1 MKRRHVLQGLAT
13 AASTALPQSVFAQ
26 RPESPLIGFLGMTE
40 QDDDI
45 VKPFLDGLAGAGF
58 SVGRNVAIHYAWANG
73 NPARLPALV
82 AELLNRNVAVIVAS
96 GGHVTARAA
105 QAATRSVPI
114 VFEVGA
120 DPAASGLVASLKRPG
135 GNMTGVHLLTND
147 LNAKRLD
154 LLHQMVPRAMII
166 GLLTNPTQPR
176 VQGTEE
182 KVRDAAAALGLRVQ
196 VAHAGAE
203 GEFDA
208 AFATLAGSRVGALLV
223 GNDPFFNSKRGKLV
237 ALTNR
242 HGLPSIFEW
251 RSFTAIGGLMSYGTH
266 FAEALRLVGDHTAR
280 ILKGALPADLPVVQ
294 SRRFELVINRKTAA
308 ALGLVIPQSLLLQA
322 DEVID

>member
-1 MKRRHVLQGLAT
+1 M
-13 AASTALPQSVFAQ
+13 
-26 RPESPLIGFLGMTE
+26 IGFLGMSE

-45 VKPFLDGLAGAGF
+45 VKPFLEGLAGAGF
-58 SVGRNVAIHYAWANG
+58 SVGRNLAIHYEWANG
-73 NPARLPALV
+73 NPADLPALV
-82 AELLNRNVAVIVAS
+82 AALLNRRVAVIVTI
-96 GGHVTARAA
+96 GGRLPARAA
-105 QAATRSVPI
+105 QAATRSLPI

-120 DPAASGLVASLKRPG
+120 DPVASGLVASLNRPG
-135 GNMTGVHLLTND
+135 GNITGVHLLTAD

-154 LLHQMVPRAMII
+154 LLHQMVPRALTI
-166 GLLTNPTQPR
+166 GLLTNPTHPGA
-176 VQGTEE
+176 QGIE
-182 KVRDAAAALGLRVQ
+182 KEVRDAAAALGLRVQ

-203 GEFDA
+203 SEFDA
-208 AFATLAGSRVGALLV
+208 VFATLAGGRVGALLV

-266 FAEALRLVGDHTAR
+266 FAEALRQLGDHTAR

-322 DEVID
+322 DEVIE